1 MDAKFLFQ
9 PAIGH
14 LPDTNRP
21 TEIKAEKSDISNNIY
36 PYTIYIKTLSS
47 YI

>member
-21 TEIKAEKSDISNNIY
+21 TEITAEKSHFLIY
-36 PYTIYIKTLSS
+36 LKNQLQIKTF
-47 YI
+47 